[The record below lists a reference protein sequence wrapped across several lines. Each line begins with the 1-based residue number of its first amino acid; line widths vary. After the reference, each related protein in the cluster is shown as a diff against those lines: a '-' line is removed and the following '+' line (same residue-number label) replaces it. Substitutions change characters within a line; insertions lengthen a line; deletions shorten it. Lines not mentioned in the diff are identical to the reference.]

1 MSVNLA
7 GARVFLSASFPAGSR
22 GERYRPYDPAEI
34 ADAVT
39 ALVRALFIAG
49 GSVVFGGHPTITP
62 LVLYVATEHGVR
74 DRVAVYQSSWFK
86 DDVPSETIRLQS
98 LGFGRIVW
106 TQRGADLRT
115 SLEVMRARMFQETNP
130 RAGIFIGGM
139 EGIEEEWKA
148 FRRLLPGSPRLCL
161 QAPGGAAGRLASD
174 PNLPQPLLH
183 ELASRRYPVVAQR
196 IIDYL
201 GS

>member
-1 MSVNLA
+1 MSVDLA

-39 ALVRALFIAG
+39 ALARALFIAG

-62 LVLYVATEHGVR
+62 LVLYVATEHRVQ
-74 DRVAVYQSSWFK
+74 DRVAVYQSNWFK
-86 DDVPSETIRLQS
+86 DDVPRETIRLQD
-98 LGFGRIVW
+98 LGVGQIVW
-106 TQRGADLRT
+106 TERGTDIRT
-115 SLEVMRARMFQETNP
+115 SLELMRTRMLEETNP

-139 EGIEEEWKA
+139 EGIEEEWTA

-161 QAPGGAAGRLASD
+161 QAPGGAAARLAPD
-174 PNLPQPLLH
+174 PEVPQLLLQ

-201 GS
+201 GR